1 MASAKLAGVPCFHH
15 QGHLNV
21 TITNNRFL
29 DIAWVDSGLSIA
41 IEQFIIVCP
50 NRVYSKFIIENNTIG
65 NSEEPRLSC
74 IYFQVN
80 LDQSGEHD
88 LVIRNNRFYN
98 V

>member
-1 MASAKLAGVPCFHH
+1 MLHH

-29 DIAWVDSGLSIA
+29 DIAWVDSALSIA

-50 NRVYSKFIIENNTIG
+50 NTVYSMFIFENNTIG
-65 NSEEPRLSC
+65 NSEEPRLSY

>member
-1 MASAKLAGVPCFHH
+1 MFHH

-29 DIAWVDSGLSIA
+29 DIAWVDSELSIA
-41 IEQFIIVCP
+41 IEQFIFVCP
-50 NRVYSKFIIENNTIG
+50 NRVYTKFIIENNTIE

-88 LVIRNNRFYN
+88 LVFRNNRF
-98 V
+98 